1 MDEEK
6 NKLILLVDD
15 DQDFLEILSTKL
27 KEQGFNIET
36 AKNGK
41 EALEKLQHIKPDLII
56 LDVMMPEMNGIDT
69 AIELAKNF
77 NLNEV
82 KFIFLTNYGDDN
94 PIFGKETDENFAKQ
108 IGALAYFRKSEALEN
123 LLSFINNFLKDN
135 IFNL

>member
-1 MDEEK
+1 MDEVK

-27 KEQGFNIET
+27 KDQGFNIEI

-94 PIFGKETDENFAKQ
+94 WPEEISLRIDENFAKQ
-108 IGALAYFRKSEALEN
+108 IGALAYIRKHQPLEHLIETLN
-123 LLSFINNFLKDN
+123 KLLE
-135 IFNL
+135 

>member
-1 MDEEK
+1 MDEQK

-15 DQDFLEILSTKL
+15 DPDFLEILSTKL
-27 KEQGFNIET
+27 KDQGFNIEI

-94 PIFGKETDENFAKQ
+94 WPQEISLKVDEIFAKQ
-108 IGALAYFRKSEALEN
+108 IGALAYIRKQQPLEN
-123 LLSFINNFLKDN
+123 IIETLNKLLE
-135 IFNL
+135 

>member
-1 MDEEK
+1 MEEGK

-56 LDVMMPEMNGIDT
+56 LDVMMPEMDGIDT

-82 KFIFLTNYGDDN
+82 KFIFLTNYGEDN
-94 PIFGKETDENFAKQ
+94 WPQEISLKVDENFAKQ
-108 IGALAYFRKSEALEN
+108 IGALAYIRKQQPLEN
-123 LLSFINNFLKDN
+123 IIETLNKLLE
-135 IFNL
+135 

>member
-1 MDEEK
+1 MEKGK

-27 KEQGFNIET
+27 KDQGFNIET

-56 LDVMMPEMNGIDT
+56 LDVMMPEMDGIDT

-94 PIFGKETDENFAKQ
+94 WPQEISLKVDENFAKQ
-108 IGALAYFRKSEALEN
+108 IGALAYIRKQQPLEN
-123 LLSFINNFLKDN
+123 IIETLNKLLE
-135 IFNL
+135 

>member
-41 EALEKLQHIKPDLII
+41 EALEKLHHIKPDLII

-82 KFIFLTNYGDDN
+82 KFIFLTNYGEDN
-94 PIFGKETDENFAKQ
+94 WPEEISLRIDENFAKQ
-108 IGALAYFRKSEALEN
+108 IGALAYIRKHQPLEHLIETLN
-123 LLSFINNFLKDN
+123 KLLE
-135 IFNL
+135 

>member
-1 MDEEK
+1 MDEGK

-27 KEQGFNIET
+27 KDQGFNIEI

-41 EALEKLQHIKPDLII
+41 EALEKLQNIKPGLII

-94 PIFGKETDENFAKQ
+94 WPEEISLRIDENFAKQ
-108 IGALAYFRKSEALEN
+108 IGALAYIRKHQPLEHLIETLN
-123 LLSFINNFLKDN
+123 KLLE
-135 IFNL
+135 

>member
-1 MDEEK
+1 MDEVK

-27 KEQGFNIET
+27 KGQGFNIEI

-41 EALEKLQHIKPDLII
+41 EALEKLQNIKPDLII

-82 KFIFLTNYGDDN
+82 KFIFLTNYGEDN
-94 PIFGKETDENFAKQ
+94 WPEEISLRIDENFAKQ
-108 IGALAYFRKSEALEN
+108 IGALAYIRKHQPLEHLIETLN
-123 LLSFINNFLKDN
+123 KLLE
-135 IFNL
+135 

>member
-1 MDEEK
+1 MDEVK

-27 KEQGFNIET
+27 KDQGFNIEI

-82 KFIFLTNYGDDN
+82 KFIFLTNYGEDN
-94 PIFGKETDENFAKQ
+94 WPQEISLRIDGNFAKQ
-108 IGALAYFRKSEALEN
+108 IGALAYIRKQQPLEHLIETLN
-123 LLSFINNFLKDN
+123 KLLE
-135 IFNL
+135 

>member
-1 MDEEK
+1 MEEGK

-15 DQDFLEILSTKL
+15 DPDFLEILSTKL

-56 LDVMMPEMNGIDT
+56 LDVMMPEMDGIDT

-82 KFIFLTNYGDDN
+82 KFIFLTNYGEDN
-94 PIFGKETDENFAKQ
+94 WPQEISLKVDENFAKQ
-108 IGALAYFRKSEALEN
+108 IGALAYIRKQQPLEN
-123 LLSFINNFLKDN
+123 IIETLNKLLE
-135 IFNL
+135 

>member
-1 MDEEK
+1 MDEVK

-27 KEQGFNIET
+27 KDQGFNIEI

-82 KFIFLTNYGDDN
+82 KFIFLTNYGEDN
-94 PIFGKETDENFAKQ
+94 WPEEISLRIDENFAKQ
-108 IGALAYFRKSEALEN
+108 IGALAYIRKHQPLEHLIETLN
-123 LLSFINNFLKDN
+123 KLLE
-135 IFNL
+135 

>member
-1 MDEEK
+1 MYEEK

-15 DQDFLEILSTKL
+15 DPDFLEILSTKL
-27 KEQGFNIET
+27 KDQGFNIET

-82 KFIFLTNYGDDN
+82 KFIFLTNYGEDN
-94 PIFGKETDENFAKQ
+94 WPQEISLRIDENFAKQ
-108 IGALAYFRKSEALEN
+108 IGALAYIRKQQPLEN
-123 LLSFINNFLKDN
+123 INETLNKLLE
-135 IFNL
+135 

>member
-1 MDEEK
+1 MEKGK

-27 KEQGFNIET
+27 KDQGFNIET

-56 LDVMMPEMNGIDT
+56 LDVMMPEMDGIDT

-82 KFIFLTNYGDDN
+82 KFIFLTNYGEDN
-94 PIFGKETDENFAKQ
+94 PIFDKETDENFAKQ
-108 IGALAYFRKSEALEN
+108 IGALAYIRKQQPLEN
-123 LLSFINNFLKDN
+123 IIETLNKLLE
-135 IFNL
+135 

>member
-1 MDEEK
+1 MEEGK

-27 KEQGFNIET
+27 KDQGFNIET

-56 LDVMMPEMNGIDT
+56 LDVMMPEMDGIDT

-82 KFIFLTNYGDDN
+82 KFIFLTNYGEDN
-94 PIFGKETDENFAKQ
+94 WPQEISLKVDENFAKQ
-108 IGALAYFRKSEALEN
+108 IGALAYIRKQQPLEN
-123 LLSFINNFLKDN
+123 IIETLNKLLE
-135 IFNL
+135 

>member
-1 MDEEK
+1 MDEVK

-27 KEQGFNIET
+27 KGQGFNIEI

-41 EALEKLQHIKPDLII
+41 EALEKLQNIKPDLII

-82 KFIFLTNYGDDN
+82 KFIFLTNYGEDN
-94 PIFGKETDENFAKQ
+94 PIFDKETDENFAKQ
-108 IGALAYFRKSEALEN
+108 IGALAYFRKSETLEN

-135 IFNL
+135 L

>member
-1 MDEEK
+1 MDEGK
-6 NKLILLVDD
+6 NKIILLVDD

-27 KEQGFNIET
+27 KDQGFNIEI

-82 KFIFLTNYGDDN
+82 KFIFLTNYGEDN
-94 PIFGKETDENFAKQ
+94 WPEEISLRIDENFAKQ
-108 IGALAYFRKSEALEN
+108 IGALAYIRKHQPLEHLIETLN
-123 LLSFINNFLKDN
+123 KLLE
-135 IFNL
+135 

>member
-1 MDEEK
+1 MDEVK

-27 KEQGFNIET
+27 KDQGFNIEI

-41 EALEKLQHIKPDLII
+41 EALEKLQNIKPDLII

-94 PIFGKETDENFAKQ
+94 WPEEISLRIDENFAKQ
-108 IGALAYFRKSEALEN
+108 IGALAYIRKHQPLEHLIETLN
-123 LLSFINNFLKDN
+123 KLLE
-135 IFNL
+135 

>member
-1 MDEEK
+1 MDEQK

-56 LDVMMPEMNGIDT
+56 LDVMMPEMDGIDT

-82 KFIFLTNYGDDN
+82 KFIFLTNYGEDN
-94 PIFGKETDENFAKQ
+94 WPQEISLKVDENFAKQ
-108 IGALAYFRKSEALEN
+108 IGALAYIRKHQPLEHLIETFN
-123 LLSFINNFLKDN
+123 KLLE
-135 IFNL
+135 

>member
-1 MDEEK
+1 MDEVK

-27 KEQGFNIET
+27 KGQGFNIEI

-41 EALEKLQHIKPDLII
+41 EALEKLQNIKPDLII

-82 KFIFLTNYGDDN
+82 KFIFLTNYGEDN
-94 PIFGKETDENFAKQ
+94 PIFDKETDENFAKQ
-108 IGALAYFRKSEALEN
+108 IGALAYFRKSETLEN

>member
-1 MDEEK
+1 MEKGK

-27 KEQGFNIET
+27 KDQGFNIET

-56 LDVMMPEMNGIDT
+56 LDVMMPEMDGIDT

-82 KFIFLTNYGDDN
+82 KFIFLTNYGEDN
-94 PIFGKETDENFAKQ
+94 WPQEISLKVDENFAKQ
-108 IGALAYFRKSEALEN
+108 IGALAYIRKQQPLEN
-123 LLSFINNFLKDN
+123 IIETLNKLLE
-135 IFNL
+135 

>member
-1 MDEEK
+1 MDEQK

-94 PIFGKETDENFAKQ
+94 WPEEISLRIDENFAKQ
-108 IGALAYFRKSEALEN
+108 IGALAYIRKHQPLEHLIETLN
-123 LLSFINNFLKDN
+123 KLLE
-135 IFNL
+135 

>member
-1 MDEEK
+1 MDEQK

-94 PIFGKETDENFAKQ
+94 WPQEISLKVDENFAKQ
-108 IGALAYFRKSEALEN
+108 IGALAYIRKHQPLEHLIETLN
-123 LLSFINNFLKDN
+123 KLLE
-135 IFNL
+135 

>member
-1 MDEEK
+1 MDEGK

-27 KEQGFNIET
+27 KDQGFNIET

-82 KFIFLTNYGDDN
+82 KFIFLTNYGEDN
-94 PIFGKETDENFAKQ
+94 WPQEISLRIDENFAKQ
-108 IGALAYFRKSEALEN
+108 IGALAYIRKHQPLEHLIETLN
-123 LLSFINNFLKDN
+123 KLLE
-135 IFNL
+135 